1 MTHTAAPV
9 RPQNLIHQMHLI
21 RCDRKVAER
30 KTIVNYLSGTGT
42 GIVAGSASLAATG
55 ASSAAHLIIA
65 ASLTLALGGLTTY
78 AAALRRRRRDAS
90 AASH

>member
-1 MTHTAAPV
+1 MTCTAAPV
-9 RPQNLIHQMHLI
+9 RPQTLIHRIHLI
-21 RCDRKVAER
+21 RCDRQVAER

-55 ASSAAHLIIA
+55 ASSTTHLIIA
-65 ASLTLALGGLTTY
+65 ASLTLVLGGLTTY
-78 AAALRRRRRDAS
+78 AAAVRRRRRDAS